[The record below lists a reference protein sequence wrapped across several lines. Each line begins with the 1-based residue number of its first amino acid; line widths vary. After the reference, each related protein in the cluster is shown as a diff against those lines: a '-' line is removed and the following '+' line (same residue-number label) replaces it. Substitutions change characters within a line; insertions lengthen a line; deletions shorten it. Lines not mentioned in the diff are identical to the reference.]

1 MTPSAAETLKDWC
14 TAAGRKTASG
24 KKLLAAHACPN
35 SFQALVNPEDQ
46 DDENDTEGNDTYGNN
61 TEDGDDGHGDNDPDD
76 SRIKMAAG
84 LSVLTI
90 CTSIFFMKRQGD
102 DYVSGNLL

>member
-14 TAAGRKTASG
+14 TPAGRKTAYG
-24 KKLLAAHACPN
+24 KKLVAAHACPN
-35 SFQALVNPEDQ
+35 TLQALVNPEDE
-46 DDENDTEGNDTYGNN
+46 DDKNDTDGNN